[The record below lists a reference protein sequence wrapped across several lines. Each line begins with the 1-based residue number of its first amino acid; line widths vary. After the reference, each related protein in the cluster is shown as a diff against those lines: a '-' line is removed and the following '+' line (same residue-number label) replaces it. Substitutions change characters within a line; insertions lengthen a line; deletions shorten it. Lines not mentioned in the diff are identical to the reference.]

1 MNPWF
6 WSWILLVVV
15 FALGEAFTGG
25 LLILPWALGAAV
37 AALFEALGLPISW
50 QWIAFLGVSCVLTV
64 LGQRLII
71 RRRD

>member
-1 MNPWF
+1 MNVWF
-6 WSWILLVVV
+6 WSWISLVVV

-37 AALFEALGLPISW
+37 AALFDALRLPVSW
-50 QWIAFLGVSCVLTV
+50 QWIAFLVVSCVLTV